1 MSFVLRSI
9 LAAFAFIVFT
19 AAARG
24 PVPVQ
29 LLSHRATYEVSLD
42 RTSPGAVVSVRG
54 RTVTEFRDVCTG
66 WSTTQRFVA
75 DMVDTDADI
84 TRSDFSI
91 QLWESKDGRAMTFDA
106 TNVINNK
113 VDEREKGKATL
124 SAAGG
129 EVVIAAGKRKRFVLP
144 AETLFPTPQAV
155 DMIKA
160 AQAGASTARRT
171 VFQGGS
177 EDQLY
182 LALATIGHPASP
194 AQTADERRA
203 DTQGLLKNV
212 PAYPV
217 LVSFFPQSGDMDTPD
232 YEVASHLYANGVIGT
247 MSLIYPKF
255 TMKARLV
262 KLEKLPSCR

>member
-1 MSFVLRSI
+1 MSFVLRSM
-9 LAAFAFIVFT
+9 LAALAIVVLS
-19 AAARG
+19 AAA
-24 PVPVQ
+24 PAPVQ
-29 LLSHRATYEVSLD
+29 LLSHRATYEVSLE

-54 RTVTEFRDVCTG
+54 RTITEFRDACTG

-75 DMVDTDADI
+75 DMADANADI

-91 QLWESKDGRAMTFDA
+91 QLWESKDGRTMTFDA
-106 TNVINNK
+106 TNVVNNK

-129 EVVIAAGKRKRFVLP
+129 EVIITAGKRKRFLLP
-144 AETLFPTPQAV
+144 AETLFPTPQNL
-155 DMIKA
+155 DIIKA
-160 AQAGASTARRT
+160 AQSGASTARRS

-182 LALATIGHPASP
+182 LALATIGRAASP
-194 AQTADERRA
+194 AQTADERRV
-203 DTQGLLKNV
+203 DRQDLLKNV

-217 LVSFFPQSGDMDTPD
+217 LVSFFPQSGDTDAPD
-232 YEVASHLYANGVIGT
+232 YEVASRLYANGVIGT